1 MGGADA
7 EHSLPRMLGQVW
19 AFLSPRRRVQLVALQ
34 LLSVFMG
41 FSTLVGIAAIVPF
54 FTVLTDPEAI
64 DGGRLLHA
72 IFDSLGFESRRSF
85 VLFLGFAFIG
95 VVILANAV
103 NLYGSM
109 ALHRFSLAIGRDF
122 HVALYDEYLHRDY
135 PFHLRSGAVTLANN
149 VINETSRM
157 VSGLVQGGL
166 SLSANLLTCLLIFGS
181 IILLNPV
188 IALAIAA
195 LFLASYTAIYFTLR
209 ERLARRGRVEA
220 ETWDA
225 RMRTLH
231 ASFGAIRD
239 ILVRGAQAPFRD
251 TFVRQSDFI
260 VRVSSS
266 VWAMSQAPRHLLE
279 CVMVT
284 ALVGAALWLSR
295 GAGAAQWLTQLG
307 FLGFAA
313 YRLLPSVQQAFVA
326 IARIRAHRSA
336 FANIAADLRLGLA
349 AVRPPEPEETLLAE
363 WRGRPSSCV
372 ALREISFRYSDHT
385 PLVLDR
391 ASAEFAGG
399 RITGLVGQNGAGKST
414 LADLLLGLLRPTCG
428 NIVVDGVTLGER
440 EVPAWRATVAY
451 VPQQIVLLDATLVE
465 NIAFAV
471 PAGEIDPDR
480 VHAAARAA
488 RLDALIAGHPD
499 GLDQRLGEH
508 GVHLSAGQRQRVG
521 IARALYHGASMLV
534 LDEATSA
541 LDAATERDL
550 IATLRA
556 LRGEVTVVIIAHHES
571 TLRVCDEIYELA
583 GGTLLARGGFD
594 EWRDRTGS
602 RRRVAMP

>member
-1 MGGADA
+1 
-7 EHSLPRMLGQVW
+7 
-19 AFLSPRRRVQLVALQ
+19 
-34 LLSVFMG
+34 
-41 FSTLVGIAAIVPF
+41 
-54 FTVLTDPEAI
+54 
-64 DGGRLLHA
+64 
-72 IFDSLGFESRRSF
+72 
-85 VLFLGFAFIG
+85 
-95 VVILANAV
+95 
-103 NLYGSM
+103 
-109 ALHRFSLAIGRDF
+109 
-122 HVALYDEYLHRDY
+122 
-135 PFHLRSGAVTLANN
+135 
-149 VINETSRM
+149 
-157 VSGLVQGGL
+157 
-166 SLSANLLTCLLIFGS
+166 
-181 IILLNPV
+181 
-188 IALAIAA
+188 
-195 LFLASYTAIYFTLR
+195 
-209 ERLARRGRVEA
+209 
-220 ETWDA
+220 
-225 RMRTLH
+225 
-231 ASFGAIRD
+231 
-239 ILVRGAQAPFRD
+239 
-251 TFVRQSDFI
+251 
-260 VRVSSS
+260 
-266 VWAMSQAPRHLLE
+266 
-279 CVMVT
+279 
-284 ALVGAALWLSR
+284 
-295 GAGAAQWLTQLG
+295 LG

-326 IARIRAHRSA
+326 IARIRAHRAA

-391 ASAEFAGG
+391 ASAELAAG

-499 GLDQRLGEH
+499 GLDQRLGER

-583 GGTLLARGGFD
+583 GGALLARGGFD

-602 RRRVAMP
+602 RRRVATP